1 MGGNFRVA
9 AFFVEKYLEI
19 NLMLYLCEQKKHD
32 TMTTAALQNVWQTI
46 LGYDLSASNKRWLA
60 DQLNALADKEEENLR
75 PYTMEEIDERINMA
89 EEQVASGQLI
99 DSEDIACELKEYV
112 GSHRSKIS

>member
-1 MGGNFRVA
+1 
-9 AFFVEKYLEI
+9 
-19 NLMLYLCEQKKHD
+19 MLYLCEQKKHD